1 MVATP
6 FPLPPLG
13 GPCRGFSGAGRP
25 RCHSL
30 RGSPGRPPMSGVALW
45 WEAARPRTLPAALV
59 PVVVGSAVAA
69 EAGSFRPLPAL
80 LCALFALLVQVGTN
94 YANDYYDAV
103 QGADDE
109 KRTGPRRAV
118 ASGEVAPAVM
128 RRAAYG
134 VLAVAFLLGL
144 SLLLWGGWWL
154 LGVGVAS
161 VVAAVAYTAQP
172 LALGYRG
179 LGDVFVVLFFGVVAV
194 GVTAY
199 VQVGGFPPGVWGTGV
214 VIGLLVNNLLVIN
227 NDRDL
232 PNDRR
237 TGKRTLAVR
246 LGRWVSFALLGASL
260 VGAVLLVGGWASL
273 GDRPWTLLSLAG
285 LVPLV
290 RLLRAL
296 PGEHDRVAYG
306 RFLAAAARALL
317 AFGLLLAVGLV
328 LGG

>member
-1 MVATP
+1 MV
-6 FPLPPLG
+6 
-13 GPCRGFSGAGRP
+13 GAGRVVSAQGP
-25 RCHSL
+25 AL
-30 RGSPGRPPMSGVALW
+30 PPCMSGPALW

-69 EAGSFRPLPAL
+69 EAGGFRPLPAL

-118 ASGEVAPAVM
+118 ASGQVRPEVM

-134 VLAVAFLLGL
+134 VLAGAFLLGL
-144 SLLLWGGWWL
+144 SLLVWGGWWL
-154 LGVGVAS
+154 LGVGLAS
-161 VVAAVAYTAQP
+161 VVAAVAYTARP

-179 LGDVFVVLFFGVVAV
+179 LGDVFVVLFFGLVAV

-199 VQVGGFPPGVWGTGV
+199 VQVGGFPRGVWATGV

-260 VGAVLLVGGWASL
+260 AGAILLVAGWA
-273 GDRPWTLLSLAG
+273 GAGGRPWTLVSLVG

-296 PGEHDRVAYG
+296 PGEHDRAAYG
-306 RFLAAAARALL
+306 RFLAAAARSLVGY
-317 AFGLLLAVGLV
+317 GLLLAGGLV
-328 LGG
+328 LGA